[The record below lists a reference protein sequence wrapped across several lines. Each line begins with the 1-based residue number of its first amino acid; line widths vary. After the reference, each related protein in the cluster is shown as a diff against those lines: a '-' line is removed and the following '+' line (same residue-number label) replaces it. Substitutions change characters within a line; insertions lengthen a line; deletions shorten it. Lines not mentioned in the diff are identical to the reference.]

1 MCISTRWALPRI
13 PILRAVGVCVAVVSV
28 VEVPVVE
35 VPDDEV
41 VPELA
46 VEELDPVEEEE
57 PVDVEPVAEALSV
70 RIGGTNETER
80 KSIAILRMSARASCD
95 RSISSRPLAVNRHD

>member
-1 MCISTRWALPRI
+1 MVEVP
-13 PILRAVGVCVAVVSV
+13 V

-35 VPDDEV
+35 VD
-41 VPELA
+41 PELA

-57 PVDVEPVAEALSV
+57 PVDVEPVAEALASV

-95 RSISSRPLAVNRHD
+95 RSISSRPLAVKRHD